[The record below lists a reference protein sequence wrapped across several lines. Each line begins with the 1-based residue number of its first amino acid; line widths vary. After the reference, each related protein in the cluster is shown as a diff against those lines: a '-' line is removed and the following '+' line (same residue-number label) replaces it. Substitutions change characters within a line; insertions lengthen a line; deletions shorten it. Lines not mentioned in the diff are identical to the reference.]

1 MNIGRVGHPDVARY
15 QFGKHELM
23 DRGGGR
29 MNPPQLLGSPKLLRV
44 ELPSNQ
50 NLGIRNFMGKIVQIG
65 KLREMMFGELVLQ
78 PRTKPV
84 RRVPQFKAVMNG
96 EKDFQRE

>member
-1 MNIGRVGHPDVARY
+1 
-15 QFGKHELM
+15 M

-96 EKDFQRE
+96 EKDFQRELKMFHLSSDKRIHHIRQLLIR